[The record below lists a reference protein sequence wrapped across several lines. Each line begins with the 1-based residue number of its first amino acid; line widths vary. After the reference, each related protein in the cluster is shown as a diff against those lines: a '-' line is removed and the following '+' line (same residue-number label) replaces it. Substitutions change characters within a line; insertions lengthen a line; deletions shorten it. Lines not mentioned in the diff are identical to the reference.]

1 MNRFL
6 VVALGQSYYP
16 GELAISSFLRVDAL
30 GLVPSREEVMLELIR
45 RRADA
50 EVSDNP
56 NDIFMVM
63 RPDSFREYKYFEWDK
78 IRAMMED

>member
-1 MNRFL
+1 
-6 VVALGQSYYP
+6 
-16 GELAISSFLRVDAL
+16 
-30 GLVPSREEVMLELIR
+30 MLELIR